1 MPVHDWTRVEP
12 GIFHAFHTWWIGD
25 LSRALNAGLL
35 PAGYYSFPEQS
46 VGAFGPDV
54 LTLHEPADPAG
65 NGHPVGHSGGG
76 VATLAAPVRPRFA
89 QRFDPAAYKPR
100 NRNATIRHVSDHRVV
115 AVIEVVSPGN
125 KSGEAEV
132 GAFREKVLLGLQRGI
147 HFLVIDLFP
156 PTPRDPHGIH
166 GLLAEACGEA
176 ALVPPPGQDRMLASY
191 LATRPAEAFL
201 APLAVGEAL
210 PDMPLFLRDG
220 QETAVPLE
228 ATYAQAWG
236 GMPPFWRD
244 VLERPAPPTS
254 SP

>member
-1 MPVHDWTRVEP
+1 MPVHDRTRVNAGTFP
-12 GIFHAFHTWWIGD
+12 AFHTWWIGD

-35 PAGYYSFPEQS
+35 PPGYYSFPDQS

-54 LTLHEPADPAG
+54 LTLHEPADLPG
-65 NGHPVGHSGGG
+65 NGHPASSSGGG
-76 VATLAAPVRPRFA
+76 VATLAAPARPRFT

-125 KSGEAEV
+125 KGGEAEV
-132 GAFREKVLLGLQRGI
+132 DAFREKVLLGLQRGI

-166 GLLAEACGEA
+166 SLLAETCGAEA
-176 ALVPPPGQDRMLASY
+176 FIPPPGQDRMLASY
-191 LATRPAEAFL
+191 LATRPVAAFL
-201 APLAVGEAL
+201 APVAVGETL

-220 QETAVPLE
+220 IETVVPLE
-228 ATYAQAWG
+228 ATYARAWS
-236 GMPPFWRD
+236 GMPQFWRN
-244 VLERPAPPTS
+244 VLERPEPPRS